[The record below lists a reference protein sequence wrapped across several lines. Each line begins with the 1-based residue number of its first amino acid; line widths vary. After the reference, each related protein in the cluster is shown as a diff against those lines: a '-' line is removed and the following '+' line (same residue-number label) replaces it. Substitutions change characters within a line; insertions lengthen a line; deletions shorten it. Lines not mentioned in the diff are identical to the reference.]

1 MLPVK
6 PLVMMAIAA
15 LLLVTIVSAQTC
27 TTTEVKDALKRSLY
41 EYLTNPAASTL
52 TVAEI
57 KDLLNFYLSINT
69 QQATVDCSA
78 AGTESG

>member
-15 LLLVTIVSAQTC
+15 LLLITIVSAQNC
-27 TTTEVKDALKRSLY
+27 TTSEVKDALKASLY

-69 QQATVDCSA
+69 QQATVDCS
-78 AGTESG
+78 